1 MHTIVSATSGINI
14 FVDDYGVHFDTP
26 FEYKELIR
34 WDLTWR
40 PEDKTLIIWEPE
52 NKAGTITFTG
62 SEEEYNEWC
71 QPLVDL
77 WQAEKDRQEQEAIDN
92 AEITEATQLLQK
104 YDNAMTV
111 YHDRINLAIING
123 DTELESSLR
132 QEMLAY
138 NPSTATQ
145 ALEDLQHY
153 CKQCGHELDIDNICT
168 NTSCRRKTLQDNI
181 VTAVEEKE
189 AKEAKANQE

>member
-26 FEYKELIR
+26 FEYKGLIR

-62 SEEEYNEWC
+62 TEEEYNEWC

-92 AEITEATQLLQK
+92 AEIIEATQLLQK
-104 YDNAMTV
+104 YDNTMKV
-111 YHDRINLAIING
+111 YRERINLAIING

-138 NPSTATQ
+138 DPTIESQ
-145 ALEDLQHY
+145 SLEELQHY
-153 CKQCGHELDIDNICT
+153 CKQCGHNLDVNNICT
-168 NTSCRRKTLQDNI
+168 NENCTRKLLQDNI
-181 VTAVEEKE
+181 VTAIE
-189 AKEAKANQE
+189 NRS